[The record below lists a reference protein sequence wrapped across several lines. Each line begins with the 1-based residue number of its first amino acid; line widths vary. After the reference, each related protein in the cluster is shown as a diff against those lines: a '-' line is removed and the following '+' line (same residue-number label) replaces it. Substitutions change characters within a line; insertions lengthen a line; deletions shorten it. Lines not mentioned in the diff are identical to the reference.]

1 LLIQKT
7 DSIKILIVG
16 KNDEKK
22 VGFDKYMQKPF
33 LPTDLI
39 ELIDN
44 LENTT
49 HDTTDDSPKHEFE
62 LSDDLSDFDEL
73 GELDDLEEDED
84 KNKDNNFEDDDLLED
99 IDMDDLGDMD
109 ELDMDDTNIGD
120 DMDELDMDEV
130 GEVDDKTNIDN
141 IDEMSDEESVDA
153 KTDKSDVVESDVDTK
168 TDEKDDLSNDIGE
181 LDDEAGNINLDNELS
196 KIDEEEMAKAIEANL
211 DTKPNVPETENQ
223 TFNETQQEKTK
234 TPQNENLSAEQTLS
248 NMLNINVEALKNSG
262 ATITITIKFDKE

>member
-1 LLIQKT
+1 MKNALLITKNATIKKLFSLSMEKKEIALEDDISKIDDVDAVFVDNDALDEEISEKLQKT

-120 DMDELDMDEV
+120 DMDKVE
-130 GEVDDKTNIDN
+130 
-141 IDEMSDEESVDA
+141 IDE
-153 KTDKSDVVESDVDTK
+153 
-168 TDEKDDLSNDIGE
+168 
-181 LDDEAGNINLDNELS
+181 DDEIEDKK
-196 KIDEEEMAKAIEANL
+196 KID
-211 DTKPNVPETENQ
+211 
-223 TFNETQQEKTK
+223 
-234 TPQNENLSAEQTLS
+234 
-248 NMLNINVEALKNSG
+248 
-262 ATITITIKFDKE
+262 